1 MTVLDEVR
9 AAHRRLVTAGLRQDD
24 AAGDAEV
31 LARHALGWDRATYL
45 CRRREPPP
53 DRFAADYRALVGR
66 RARREPVSA
75 ITGRRE
81 FWGLTFEVGPAVL
94 TPRPETE
101 LLVEWSL
108 RLVGARRG
116 DRLRVVDVGTG
127 SGCLAVALA
136 RELPAARVVASD
148 VSAAAITVARRNART
163 HGVAGRIRWVVASLL
178 DGIRPAE
185 RAPGRAGGHGTDA
198 GHRAAAEPGVPAGPA
213 VLTQRGAPAGPGAAG
228 RGAAA
233 GPAAATGSAAAGGGV
248 DLIVANLPY
257 VPSAA
262 TRVLSP
268 EVRDH
273 EPRLALDGGGDGLGP
288 LRALIAAVPAHL
300 APGGH
305 LMVEFGAGQEDAVR
319 SLVASAP
326 RLALL
331 DVAGDLAGIPRAAAI
346 RRS

>member
-9 AAHRRLVTAGLRQDD
+9 AAHRRLVTAGLRRGD

-45 CRRREPPP
+45 CRRREQPP

-66 RARREPVSA
+66 RARHEPVSA

-101 LLVEWSL
+101 LIVERSL
-108 RLVGARRG
+108 RLAGAPRG
-116 DRLRVVDVGTG
+116 AALRVIDVGTG

-136 RELPAARVVASD
+136 RELPAARVFGTD
-148 VSAAAITVARRNART
+148 VSAAAIAVARRNARAL
-163 HGVAGRIRWVVASLL
+163 GVAGRIDWVVTSLL
-178 DGIRPAE
+178 DGIRPA
-185 RAPGRAGGHGTDA
+185 APRSGRAGGA
-198 GHRAAAEPGVPAGPA
+198 
-213 VLTQRGAPAGPGAAG
+213 
-228 RGAAA
+228 
-233 GPAAATGSAAAGGGV
+233 

-257 VPSAA
+257 VPSDA

-273 EPRLALDGGGDGLGP
+273 EPRLALDGGRDGLDP
-288 LRALIAAVPAHL
+288 LRALVGAVPAHL
-300 APGGH
+300 AAGGH
-305 LMVEFGAGQEDAVR
+305 LVVEFGAGQEDAVR
-319 SLVASAP
+319 GLVAAAP
-326 RLALL
+326 ALELL
-331 DVAGDLAGIPRAAAI
+331 DVAGDLAGIPRVAAI
-346 RRS
+346 RGR

>member
-9 AAHRRLVTAGLRQDD
+9 AAHRRLVTAGVRQDD
-24 AAGDAEV
+24 AASDAEV

-45 CRRREPPP
+45 TRRREPPP

-81 FWGLTFEVGPAVL
+81 FWGLTFEVGAAVL
-94 TPRPETE
+94 TPRPESE
-101 LLVEWSL
+101 LIVEWSL

-116 DRLRVVDVGTG
+116 AGLRVVDVGTG

-148 VSAAAITVARRNART
+148 VSADAVAVARRNART
-163 HGVAGRIRWVVASLL
+163 HGVAERIRWVVMSLL
-178 DGIRPAE
+178 DALR
-185 RAPGRAGGHGTDA
+185 DA
-198 GHRAAAEPGVPAGPA
+198 SPPAEPGA
-213 VLTQRGAPAGPGAAG
+213 
-228 RGAAA
+228 
-233 GPAAATGSAAAGGGV
+233 

-273 EPRLALDGGGDGLGP
+273 EPWVALDGGRDGLDP
-288 LRALIAAVPAHL
+288 LRALLAVAPGHL
-300 APGGH
+300 AAGGH
-305 LMVEFGAGQEDAVR
+305 LVAEFGAGQEDTVR
-319 SLVASAP
+319 SLVGAAP
-326 RLALL
+326 RLTLL
-331 DVAGDLAGIPRAAAI
+331 DVAGDLAGIPRVAAI
-346 RRS
+346 RGR

>member
-9 AAHRRLVTAGLRQDD
+9 AAHRRLVTAGVRQDD
-24 AAGDAEV
+24 AASDAEV

-45 CRRREPPP
+45 TRRREPPP
-53 DRFAADYRALVGR
+53 DRFAADYRGLVGR

-94 TPRPETE
+94 TPRPESE
-101 LLVEWSL
+101 LIVEWSL

-116 DRLRVVDVGTG
+116 AGLRVVDVGTG

-148 VSAAAITVARRNART
+148 VSADAVAVARRNART
-163 HGVAGRIRWVVASLL
+163 NGVAERIRWVVMSLL
-178 DGIRPAE
+178 DGFRDAAPRPA
-185 RAPGRAGGHGTDA
+185 GGA
-198 GHRAAAEPGVPAGPA
+198 
-213 VLTQRGAPAGPGAAG
+213 
-228 RGAAA
+228 
-233 GPAAATGSAAAGGGV
+233 

-273 EPRLALDGGGDGLGP
+273 EPWVALDGGRDGLDP
-288 LRALIAAVPAHL
+288 LRALLAAAPGHL
-300 APGGH
+300 AAGGH
-305 LMVEFGAGQEDAVR
+305 LVVEFGAGQEDTVR
-319 SLVASAP
+319 SLVGSAP
-326 RLALL
+326 RLTLL
-331 DVAGDLAGIPRAAAI
+331 DVAGDLAGIPRVAAI
-346 RRS
+346 RRR

>member
-9 AAHRRLVTAGLRQDD
+9 AAHRRLVTAGLRQHD

-45 CRRREPPP
+45 TRRREPPP

-101 LLVEWSL
+101 LIVEWSL
-108 RLVGARRG
+108 RLAGARRG
-116 DRLRVVDVGTG
+116 TGLRIIDVGTG

-136 RELPAARVVASD
+136 HELPAARVVASD
-148 VSAAAITVARRNART
+148 VSPAALAVARRNART
-163 HGVAGRIRWVVASLL
+163 HGVEGRIGWVVTSLL
-178 DGIRPAE
+178 DGFRV
-185 RAPGRAGGHGTDA
+185 
-198 GHRAAAEPGVPAGPA
+198 AA
-213 VLTQRGAPAGPGAAG
+213 
-228 RGAAA
+228 
-233 GPAAATGSAAAGGGV
+233 

-273 EPRLALDGGGDGLGP
+273 EPWLALDGGRDGLDP
-288 LRALIAAVPAHL
+288 LRAFLEAAPGRL
-300 APGGH
+300 AAGGH
-305 LMVEFGAGQEDAVR
+305 LVVEFGAGQEDTVR
-319 SLVASAP
+319 SLVASDP

-331 DVAGDLAGIPRAAAI
+331 DVAGDLAGIPRVAAI
-346 RRS
+346 RGR

>member
-9 AAHRRLVTAGLRQDD
+9 AAHRRLVTAGVGPDH
-24 AAGDAEV
+24 AASDAEV

-45 CRRREPPP
+45 SRRREPPP

-66 RARREPVSA
+66 RAGREPVSA

-101 LLVEWSL
+101 LIVEWSL

-116 DRLRVVDVGTG
+116 APLRVVDVGTG

-136 RELPAARVVASD
+136 HELPAARVVATDLSP
-148 VSAAAITVARRNART
+148 AAIAVARRNARAN
-163 HGVAGRIRWVVASLL
+163 GVAERIRWVVASLL
-178 DGIRPAE
+178 DGF
-185 RAPGRAGGHGTDA
+185 
-198 GHRAAAEPGVPAGPA
+198 RAAAPTGRRGGDGAGGDGA
-213 VLTQRGAPAGPGAAG
+213 GGGAPAG
-228 RGAAA
+228 RGWE
-233 GPAAATGSAAAGGGV
+233 
-248 DLIVANLPY
+248 LIVANLPY

-273 EPRLALDGGGDGLGP
+273 EPWLALDGGRDGLDP
-288 LRALIAAVPAHL
+288 LRALLAAAPRHL
-300 APGGH
+300 AAGGH
-305 LMVEFGAGQEDAVR
+305 LVVEFGAGQEDTVR
-319 SLVASAP
+319 ALVEASSA
-326 RLALL
+326 LALI
-331 DVAGDLAGIPRAAAI
+331 DVAGDLAGIPRVAAI
-346 RRS
+346 RGR

>member
-9 AAHRRLVTAGLRQDD
+9 AAHRRLVTAGVRQDD
-24 AAGDAEV
+24 AASDAEV

-45 CRRREPPP
+45 TRRREPPP

-81 FWGLTFEVGPAVL
+81 FWGLTFEVGAAVL
-94 TPRPETE
+94 TPRPESE
-101 LLVEWSL
+101 LIVEWSL

-116 DRLRVVDVGTG
+116 AGLRVVDVGTG

-148 VSAAAITVARRNART
+148 VSADAVAVARRNART
-163 HGVAGRIRWVVASLL
+163 NGVAERIRWVVMSLL
-178 DGIRPAE
+178 DGFRDA
-185 RAPGRAGGHGTDA
+185 AP
-198 GHRAAAEPGVPAGPA
+198 P
-213 VLTQRGAPAGPGAAG
+213 AG
-228 RGAAA
+228 RGA
-233 GPAAATGSAAAGGGV
+233 

-273 EPRLALDGGGDGLGP
+273 EPWVALDGGRDGLDP
-288 LRALIAAVPAHL
+288 LRALLAAAPGHL
-300 APGGH
+300 AAGGH
-305 LMVEFGAGQEDAVR
+305 LVVEFGAGQEDTVR
-319 SLVASAP
+319 SLVGSAP
-326 RLALL
+326 RLTLL
-331 DVAGDLAGIPRAAAI
+331 DVAGDLAGIPRVAAI
-346 RRS
+346 RAG

>member
-9 AAHRRLVTAGLRQDD
+9 AAHRRLVMAGLRQDD
-24 AAGDAEV
+24 AAGDAET

-45 CRRREPPP
+45 CRRREAPP
-53 DRFAADYRALVGR
+53 DRFAADYRSLVGR
-66 RARREPVSA
+66 RARHEPVSA

-101 LLVEWSL
+101 LIVEWSL
-108 RLVGARRG
+108 RLASARRG
-116 DRLRVVDVGTG
+116 AALRVLDVGTG

-136 RELPAARVVASD
+136 RELPAARVTGTD
-148 VSAAAITVARRNART
+148 VSAAAIAVARRNARA
-163 HGVAGRIRWVVASLL
+163 HGVAGRIRWVVTSLL
-178 DGIRPAE
+178 DGLRPA
-185 RAPGRAGGHGTDA
+185 P
-198 GHRAAAEPGVPAGPA
+198 
-213 VLTQRGAPAGPGAAG
+213 RGA
-228 RGAAA
+228 
-233 GPAAATGSAAAGGGV
+233 GGV

-273 EPRLALDGGGDGLGP
+273 EPWLALDGGRDGLDP
-288 LRALIAAVPAHL
+288 LRALLDAAPAHL

-305 LMVEFGAGQEDAVR
+305 LVAEFGAGQEDTVR
-319 SLVASAP
+319 RLVDASP
-326 RLALL
+326 ALTL
-331 DVAGDLAGIPRAAAI
+331 LGVAGDLAGIPRTAAI
-346 RRS
+346 RGS

>member
-1 MTVLDEVR
+1 MTVFDEVR

-45 CRRREPPP
+45 TRRREAPP

-101 LLVEWSL
+101 LIVEWSL
-108 RLVGARRG
+108 RLAGARRG
-116 DRLRVVDVGTG
+116 SGLRIVDVGTG

-136 RELPAARVVASD
+136 HELPAARVVASD
-148 VSAAAITVARRNART
+148 VSPAAVAVARRNARA
-163 HGVAGRIRWVVASLL
+163 HGVADRIRWVVTSLL
-178 DGIRPAE
+178 DGFRPA
-185 RAPGRAGGHGTDA
+185 APGA
-198 GHRAAAEPGVPAGPA
+198 
-213 VLTQRGAPAGPGAAG
+213 RGA
-228 RGAAA
+228 
-233 GPAAATGSAAAGGGV
+233 

-273 EPRLALDGGGDGLGP
+273 EPWLALDGGRDGLDP
-288 LRALIAAVPAHL
+288 LRALLGAAPAHL
-300 APGGH
+300 AAGGH
-305 LMVEFGAGQEDAVR
+305 LVVEFGAGQEDTVR
-319 SLVASAP
+319 HLVASDP
-326 RLALL
+326 RLALV
-331 DVAGDLAGIPRAAAI
+331 DIAGDLAGIPRVAAL
-346 RRS
+346 RGR

>member
-9 AAHRRLVTAGLRQDD
+9 AAHRRLVTAGVRQDD
-24 AAGDAEV
+24 AASDAEV

-45 CRRREPPP
+45 TRRREPPP
-53 DRFAADYRALVGR
+53 DRFAADYRGLVGR

-94 TPRPETE
+94 TPRPESE
-101 LLVEWSL
+101 LIVEWSL

-116 DRLRVVDVGTG
+116 AGLRVVDVGTG

-148 VSAAAITVARRNART
+148 VSADAVAVARRNART
-163 HGVAGRIRWVVASLL
+163 NGVAERIRWVVMSLL
-178 DGIRPAE
+178 DGFRDA
-185 RAPGRAGGHGTDA
+185 AP
-198 GHRAAAEPGVPAGPA
+198 P
-213 VLTQRGAPAGPGAAG
+213 AG
-228 RGAAA
+228 RGA
-233 GPAAATGSAAAGGGV
+233 

-273 EPRLALDGGGDGLGP
+273 EPWVALDGGRDGLDP
-288 LRALIAAVPAHL
+288 LRALLAAAPGPL
-300 APGGH
+300 AAGGH
-305 LMVEFGAGQEDAVR
+305 LVVEFGAGQEDTVR
-319 SLVASAP
+319 SLVGSAP
-326 RLALL
+326 RLTLL
-331 DVAGDLAGIPRAAAI
+331 DVAGDLAGIPRVAAI
-346 RRS
+346 RRR

>member
-9 AAHRRLVTAGLRQDD
+9 AAHRRLVTAGVGPDH
-24 AAGDAEV
+24 AASDAEV

-45 CRRREPPP
+45 SRRREPPP

-66 RARREPVSA
+66 RAGREPVSA
-75 ITGRRE
+75 ITGKRE

-101 LLVEWSL
+101 LIVEWSL

-116 DRLRVVDVGTG
+116 AALRVIDVGTG

-136 RELPAARVVASD
+136 HELPAARVTGTD
-148 VSAAAITVARRNART
+148 LSAAAIAVARRNARA
-163 HGVAGRIRWVVASLL
+163 HGVAERVRWVVASLL
-178 DGIRPAE
+178 DGIRVS
-185 RAPGRAGGHGTDA
+185 APGSGRPGG
-198 GHRAAAEPGVPAGPA
+198 
-213 VLTQRGAPAGPGAAG
+213 GAPAGGGA
-228 RGAAA
+228 
-233 GPAAATGSAAAGGGV
+233 

-273 EPRLALDGGGDGLGP
+273 EPWLALDGGRDGLDP
-288 LRALIAAVPAHL
+288 LRALVAAAPAHL
-300 APGGH
+300 AAGGH
-305 LMVEFGAGQEDAVR
+305 LVVEFGAGQEDTVR
-319 SLVASAP
+319 ALVAAAP
-326 RLALL
+326 ALTLL

-346 RRS
+346 RRR

>member
-45 CRRREPPP
+45 TRRREPPP
-53 DRFAADYRALVGR
+53 ERFAVDYRALVGR

-81 FWGLTFEVGPAVL
+81 FWGLSFEVGPAVL
-94 TPRPETE
+94 TPRPESE
-101 LLVEWSL
+101 LIVERSL
-108 RLVGARRG
+108 RLAGARRG
-116 DRLRVVDVGTG
+116 AGLRIVDVGTG

-136 RELPAARVVASD
+136 HELPAARVFASD
-148 VSAAAITVARRNART
+148 VSPAAVAVARRNART
-163 HGVAGRIRWVVASLL
+163 HGVEGRIGWVVTSLL
-178 DGIRPAE
+178 DGF
-185 RAPGRAGGHGTDA
+185 
-198 GHRAAAEPGVPAGPA
+198 RAAA
-213 VLTQRGAPAGPGAAG
+213 
-228 RGAAA
+228 
-233 GPAAATGSAAAGGGV
+233 

-273 EPRLALDGGGDGLGP
+273 EPWLALDGGRDGLDP
-288 LRALIAAVPAHL
+288 LRAFLEAAPRHL
-300 APGGH
+300 AAGGH
-305 LMVEFGAGQEDAVR
+305 LVVEFGAGQEDTVR
-319 SLVASAP
+319 HLVASAP

-331 DVAGDLAGIPRAAAI
+331 DVEGDLAGIPRVAAI
-346 RRS
+346 RGT

>member
-9 AAHRRLVTAGLRQDD
+9 AAHRRLVTAGVRQDD
-24 AAGDAEV
+24 AASDAEV

-45 CRRREPPP
+45 TRRREPPP
-53 DRFAADYRALVGR
+53 DRFAADYRGLVGR

-94 TPRPETE
+94 TPRPESE
-101 LLVEWSL
+101 LIVEWSL

-116 DRLRVVDVGTG
+116 AGLRVVDVGTG

-148 VSAAAITVARRNART
+148 VSADAVAVARRNART
-163 HGVAGRIRWVVASLL
+163 NGVAERIRWVVMSLL
-178 DGIRPAE
+178 DGFRDA
-185 RAPGRAGGHGTDA
+185 AP
-198 GHRAAAEPGVPAGPA
+198 P
-213 VLTQRGAPAGPGAAG
+213 AG
-228 RGAAA
+228 RGA
-233 GPAAATGSAAAGGGV
+233 

-273 EPRLALDGGGDGLGP
+273 EPWVALDGGRDGLDP
-288 LRALIAAVPAHL
+288 LRALLAAAPGHL
-300 APGGH
+300 AAGGH
-305 LMVEFGAGQEDAVR
+305 LVVEFGAGQEDTVR
-319 SLVASAP
+319 SLVGSAP
-326 RLALL
+326 RLTLL
-331 DVAGDLAGIPRAAAI
+331 DVAGDLAGIPRVAAI
-346 RRS
+346 RRR

>member
-9 AAHRRLVTAGLRQDD
+9 AAHRRLVTAGLGPDA

-45 CRRREPPP
+45 SRRREPPP
-53 DRFAADYRALVGR
+53 DRFAADYRTLVGR

-81 FWGLTFEVGPAVL
+81 FWGLTFEVGGTVL
-94 TPRPETE
+94 TPRPESE

-108 RLVGARRG
+108 RLVAERRAAERRAGA
-116 DRLRVVDVGTG
+116 LRVVDVGTG

-136 RELPAARVVASD
+136 HELPEARVVGTDISPD
-148 VSAAAITVARRNART
+148 AIAVARRNARAN
-163 HGVAGRIRWVVASLL
+163 GVGERIGWVVTSLL
-178 DGIRPAE
+178 DGLHPA
-185 RAPGRAGGHGTDA
+185 APASGRAGDA
-198 GHRAAAEPGVPAGPA
+198 DPATGRDADPA
-213 VLTQRGAPAGPGAAG
+213 DG
-228 RGAAA
+228 GAAA
-233 GPAAATGSAAAGGGV
+233 GPGA

-273 EPRLALDGGGDGLGP
+273 EPWVALDGGRDGLDP
-288 LRALIAAVPAHL
+288 LRGLVAEVPAHL
-300 APGGH
+300 ASGGH
-305 LMVEFGAGQEDAVR
+305 LVVEFGVGQEDTVR
-319 SLVASAP
+319 ALVAAAP
-326 RLALL
+326 ALTLL
-331 DVAGDLAGIPRAAAI
+331 DVAGDLAGIPRAAAL
-346 RRS
+346 RRR

>member
-9 AAHRRLVTAGLRQDD
+9 AAHRRLVTAGVGPDN
-24 AAGDAEV
+24 AASDAEV

-45 CRRREPPP
+45 SRRREPPP

-66 RARREPVSA
+66 RAGREPVSA

-101 LLVEWSL
+101 LIVEWSL
-108 RLVGARRG
+108 RLVAARRG
-116 DRLRVVDVGTG
+116 AALRIIDVGTG

-136 RELPAARVVASD
+136 HELPAARVVGTDLSP
-148 VSAAAITVARRNART
+148 AAIAVARRNARAN
-163 HGVAGRIRWVVASLL
+163 GVAERIRWVVASLL
-178 DGIRPAE
+178 NGFRVA
-185 RAPGRAGGHGTDA
+185 APTGRGGGDAQAGGDGA
-198 GHRAAAEPGVPAGPA
+198 G
-213 VLTQRGAPAGPGAAG
+213 G
-228 RGAAA
+228 RGW
-233 GPAAATGSAAAGGGV
+233 

-273 EPRLALDGGGDGLGP
+273 EPWLALDGGRDGLDP
-288 LRALIAAVPAHL
+288 LRALVDAAPAHL
-300 APGGH
+300 AAGGH
-305 LMVEFGAGQEDAVR
+305 LVVEFGAGQEDTVR
-319 SLVASAP
+319 ALVAAAP
-326 RLALL
+326 ALTLL

-346 RRS
+346 RLELTAG

>member
-24 AAGDAEV
+24 AASDAEV

-45 CRRREPPP
+45 VRRREPPP

-66 RARREPVSA
+66 RAGHEPVSA

-101 LLVEWSL
+101 LIVEWSL

-116 DRLRVVDVGTG
+116 AALRVVDVGTG

-136 RELPAARVVASD
+136 HELPAARVVGTDLSP
-148 VSAAAITVARRNART
+148 AAIGVARRNARA
-163 HGVAGRIRWVVASLL
+163 HGVAERIRWVVTSLL
-178 DGIRPAE
+178 DGFRVAAPTGCRGGEAQAGHDAQAGRE
-185 RAPGRAGGHGTDA
+185 APGGRRG
-198 GHRAAAEPGVPAGPA
+198 
-213 VLTQRGAPAGPGAAG
+213 GAPRGPGA
-228 RGAAA
+228 
-233 GPAAATGSAAAGGGV
+233 

-273 EPRLALDGGGDGLGP
+273 EPWLALDGGRDGLDP
-288 LRALIAAVPAHL
+288 LRALLAAAPPHL
-300 APGGH
+300 AAGGH
-305 LMVEFGAGQEDAVR
+305 LVVEFGAGQEDTVR
-319 SLVASAP
+319 ALVAASP
-326 RLALL
+326 ALTL
-331 DVAGDLAGIPRAAAI
+331 IDVAGDLAGIPRAAAI
-346 RRS
+346 RGS

>member
-45 CRRREPPP
+45 TRRREPPP
-53 DRFAADYRALVGR
+53 ERFAVDYRALVGR

-81 FWGLTFEVGPAVL
+81 FWGLSFEVGPAVL
-94 TPRPETE
+94 TPRPESE
-101 LLVEWSL
+101 LIVERSL
-108 RLVGARRG
+108 RLAGARRG
-116 DRLRVVDVGTG
+116 AGLRIVDVGTG

-136 RELPAARVVASD
+136 HELPAARVFASD
-148 VSAAAITVARRNART
+148 VSPAAVAVARRNART
-163 HGVAGRIRWVVASLL
+163 HGVEGRIGWVVTSLL
-178 DGIRPAE
+178 DGF
-185 RAPGRAGGHGTDA
+185 
-198 GHRAAAEPGVPAGPA
+198 RAAA
-213 VLTQRGAPAGPGAAG
+213 
-228 RGAAA
+228 
-233 GPAAATGSAAAGGGV
+233 

-273 EPRLALDGGGDGLGP
+273 EPWLALDGGRDGLDP
-288 LRALIAAVPAHL
+288 LRAFLEAAPRHL
-300 APGGH
+300 AAGGH
-305 LMVEFGAGQEDAVR
+305 LVVEFGAGQEDTVR
-319 SLVASAP
+319 HLVASAP

-331 DVAGDLAGIPRAAAI
+331 DVEGDLAGIPRVAAI
-346 RRS
+346 RRT

>member
-9 AAHRRLVTAGLRQDD
+9 AAHRRLVTAGLRRDD

-45 CRRREPPP
+45 TRRREPPP

-101 LLVEWSL
+101 LIVEWSL
-108 RLVGARRG
+108 RLLGARR
-116 DRLRVVDVGTG
+116 RAALRVVDVGTG

-136 RELPAARVVASD
+136 RQLPAARIVASD
-148 VSAAAITVARRNART
+148 VSPAALAVARRNART
-163 HGVAGRIRWVVASLL
+163 HGVEGRIGWVVTSLL
-178 DGIRPAE
+178 DGL
-185 RAPGRAGGHGTDA
+185 
-198 GHRAAAEPGVPAGPA
+198 RAAARETGRTRDGTP
-213 VLTQRGAPAGPGAAG
+213 AAG
-228 RGAAA
+228 A
-233 GPAAATGSAAAGGGV
+233 

-273 EPRLALDGGGDGLGP
+273 EPWLALDGGRDGLDP
-288 LRALIAAVPAHL
+288 LRAFLAAAPGHL
-300 APGGH
+300 AAGGH
-305 LMVEFGAGQEDAVR
+305 LVVEFGAGQEDTVL
-319 SLVASAP
+319 SLVASDP

-331 DVAGDLAGIPRAAAI
+331 DVAGDLAGIPRVAAI
-346 RRS
+346 RGR

>member
-148 VSAAAITVARRNART
+148 VSAAAIAVARRNART
-163 HGVAGRIRWVVASLL
+163 HGVSGRIRWVVASLL
-178 DGIRPAE
+178 DGIRAVTPE
-185 RAPGRAGGHGTDA
+185 SGRTGGGA
-198 GHRAAAEPGVPAGPA
+198 RSE
-213 VLTQRGAPAGPGAAG
+213 RGA
-228 RGAAA
+228 
-233 GPAAATGSAAAGGGV
+233 

-273 EPRLALDGGGDGLGP
+273 EPKLALDGGGDGLGP
-288 LRALIAAVPAHL
+288 LRALIAAAPAHL

-305 LMVEFGAGQEDAVR
+305 LVVEFGAGQEDAVR
-319 SLVASAP
+319 GLVAAAP
-326 RLALL
+326 ALALL

-346 RRS
+346 RRA

>member
-9 AAHRRLVTAGLRQDD
+9 AAHRRLVTAGLGPDH
-24 AAGDAEV
+24 AATDAEV

-45 CRRREPPP
+45 SRRREPPP

-66 RARREPVSA
+66 RAGREPVSA

-101 LLVEWSL
+101 LIVEWSL

-116 DRLRVVDVGTG
+116 AALRVVDVGTG

-136 RELPAARVVASD
+136 HELPAARVVGTDLSP
-148 VSAAAITVARRNART
+148 AAVAVARRNARAN
-163 HGVAGRIRWVVASLL
+163 GVAERIRWVVTSLL
-178 DGIRPAE
+178 DGFRVAAPA
-185 RAPGRAGGHGTDA
+185 GRRDGDGAGGDGA
-198 GHRAAAEPGVPAGPA
+198 G
-213 VLTQRGAPAGPGAAG
+213 RGAPAG
-228 RGAAA
+228 RGW
-233 GPAAATGSAAAGGGV
+233 

-273 EPRLALDGGGDGLGP
+273 EPWLALDGGRDGLEP
-288 LRALIAAVPAHL
+288 LRALLAGAPAHL
-300 APGGH
+300 AAGGH
-305 LMVEFGAGQEDAVR
+305 LVVEFGAGQEDAVR
-319 SLVASAP
+319 SLVDAAP
-326 RLALL
+326 ALTLL
-331 DVAGDLAGIPRAAAI
+331 DVAGDLAGIPRVAAI
-346 RRS
+346 RGA

>member
-9 AAHRRLVTAGLRQDD
+9 AAHRRLVTAGVGPDH
-24 AAGDAEV
+24 AATDAEV

-45 CRRREPPP
+45 SRRREPPP
-53 DRFAADYRALVGR
+53 DRFAADYHALVGR
-66 RARREPVSA
+66 RAGREPVSA

-101 LLVEWSL
+101 LIVEWSL

-116 DRLRVVDVGTG
+116 AALRVVDVGTG

-136 RELPAARVVASD
+136 HELPAARVVGTD
-148 VSAAAITVARRNART
+148 VSPAAIDVARRNARAN
-163 HGVAGRIRWVVASLL
+163 GVAERIRWLVTSLL
-178 DGIRPAE
+178 DGFRVA
-185 RAPGRAGGHGTDA
+185 AQGT
-198 GHRAAAEPGVPAGPA
+198 
-213 VLTQRGAPAGPGAAG
+213 GA
-228 RGAAA
+228 
-233 GPAAATGSAAAGGGV
+233 

-262 TRVLSP
+262 TPVLSP

-273 EPRLALDGGGDGLGP
+273 EPWLALDGGRDGLEP
-288 LRALIAAVPAHL
+288 LRALLAAVPAYL
-300 APGGH
+300 AAGGH
-305 LMVEFGAGQEDAVR
+305 LLVEFGAGQEDTVR
-319 SLVASAP
+319 ALVEASP
-326 RLALL
+326 TLTLI

-346 RRS
+346 RGS

>member
-9 AAHRRLVTAGLRQDD
+9 AAHRRRVTAGVGPDN
-24 AAGDAEV
+24 AASDAEV

-45 CRRREPPP
+45 SRRREPPP

-66 RARREPVSA
+66 RAGREPVSA

-101 LLVEWSL
+101 LIVEWSL
-108 RLVGARRG
+108 RLVAARRG
-116 DRLRVVDVGTG
+116 AALRIIDVGTG

-136 RELPAARVVASD
+136 HELPAARVVGTDLSP
-148 VSAAAITVARRNART
+148 AAIAVARRNARAN
-163 HGVAGRIRWVVASLL
+163 GVAERIRWVVASLL
-178 DGIRPAE
+178 DGF
-185 RAPGRAGGHGTDA
+185 
-198 GHRAAAEPGVPAGPA
+198 RAAAP
-213 VLTQRGAPAGPGAAG
+213 TG
-228 RGAAA
+228 RGGGDAQ
-233 GPAAATGSAAAGGGV
+233 AGGDGAGGDGAGGRGW

-273 EPRLALDGGGDGLGP
+273 EPWLALDGGRDGLDP
-288 LRALIAAVPAHL
+288 LRALVDAAPAHL
-300 APGGH
+300 TAGGH
-305 LMVEFGAGQEDAVR
+305 LVVEFGAGQEDTVR
-319 SLVASAP
+319 ALVAAAP
-326 RLALL
+326 ALTLL

-346 RRS
+346 RLELTAG

>member
-9 AAHRRLVTAGLRQDD
+9 AAHRRLVTAGVGPDH
-24 AAGDAEV
+24 AASDAEV

-45 CRRREPPP
+45 SRRREPPP
-53 DRFAADYRALVGR
+53 ERFAADYRALVGR
-66 RARREPVSA
+66 RAGREPVSA

-101 LLVEWSL
+101 LIVEWSL

-116 DRLRVVDVGTG
+116 AALRVVDVGTG

-136 RELPAARVVASD
+136 HELPAARVVGTDLSP
-148 VSAAAITVARRNART
+148 AAIAVARRNARAL
-163 HGVAGRIRWVVASLL
+163 GVAERVRWVVTSLL
-178 DGIRPAE
+178 DGFRV
-185 RAPGRAGGHGTDA
+185 APPTGRRGGDGAGA
-198 GHRAAAEPGVPAGPA
+198 
-213 VLTQRGAPAGPGAAG
+213 GAPAG
-228 RGAAA
+228 RGW
-233 GPAAATGSAAAGGGV
+233 

-273 EPRLALDGGGDGLGP
+273 EPWLALDGGRDGLEP
-288 LRALIAAVPAHL
+288 LRALLVAAPAHL
-300 APGGH
+300 AAGGC
-305 LMVEFGAGQEDAVR
+305 LVAEFGAGQEETVR
-319 SLVASAP
+319 ALVASAP
-326 RLALL
+326 ALTL
-331 DVAGDLAGIPRAAAI
+331 IDVAGDLAGIPRVAAI

>member
-45 CRRREPPP
+45 TRRREPPP
-53 DRFAADYRALVGR
+53 ERFAVDYRALVGR

-81 FWGLTFEVGPAVL
+81 FWGLSFEVGPAVL
-94 TPRPETE
+94 TPRPESE
-101 LLVEWSL
+101 LIVERSL
-108 RLVGARRG
+108 RLAGARRG
-116 DRLRVVDVGTG
+116 AGLRIVDVGTG

-136 RELPAARVVASD
+136 HELPAARVVASD
-148 VSAAAITVARRNART
+148 VSPAAVAVARRNART
-163 HGVAGRIRWVVASLL
+163 HGVEGRIGWVVTSLL
-178 DGIRPAE
+178 DGF
-185 RAPGRAGGHGTDA
+185 
-198 GHRAAAEPGVPAGPA
+198 RAAA
-213 VLTQRGAPAGPGAAG
+213 
-228 RGAAA
+228 
-233 GPAAATGSAAAGGGV
+233 

-273 EPRLALDGGGDGLGP
+273 EPWLALDGGRDGLDP
-288 LRALIAAVPAHL
+288 LRAFLEAAPRHL
-300 APGGH
+300 AAGGH
-305 LMVEFGAGQEDAVR
+305 LVVEFGAGQEDTVR
-319 SLVASAP
+319 HLVASAP

-331 DVAGDLAGIPRAAAI
+331 DVEGDLAGIPRVAAI
-346 RRS
+346 RGT

>member
-9 AAHRRLVTAGLRQDD
+9 AAHRRLVTAGVRQDD
-24 AAGDAEV
+24 AASDAEV

-45 CRRREPPP
+45 TRRREPPP

-81 FWGLTFEVGPAVL
+81 FWGLSFEVGAAVL
-94 TPRPETE
+94 TPRPESE
-101 LLVEWSL
+101 LIVEWSL

-116 DRLRVVDVGTG
+116 AGLRVVDVGTG

-148 VSAAAITVARRNART
+148 VSADAVAVARRNART
-163 HGVAGRIRWVVASLL
+163 HGVAERIRWVVMSLL
-178 DGIRPAE
+178 DALR
-185 RAPGRAGGHGTDA
+185 DA
-198 GHRAAAEPGVPAGPA
+198 SPPAEPGA
-213 VLTQRGAPAGPGAAG
+213 
-228 RGAAA
+228 
-233 GPAAATGSAAAGGGV
+233 

-273 EPRLALDGGGDGLGP
+273 EPWVALDGGRDGLDP
-288 LRALIAAVPAHL
+288 LRALLAVAPGHL
-300 APGGH
+300 AAGGH
-305 LMVEFGAGQEDAVR
+305 LVAEFGAGQEDTVR
-319 SLVASAP
+319 SLVGAAP
-326 RLALL
+326 RLTLL
-331 DVAGDLAGIPRAAAI
+331 DVAGDLAGIPRVAAI
-346 RRS
+346 RGR

>member
-9 AAHRRLVTAGLRQDD
+9 AAHRRLVTAGLREDD
-24 AAGDAEV
+24 AASDAEV

-45 CRRREPPP
+45 TRRREPPP

-66 RARREPVSA
+66 RASREPVSA

-116 DRLRVVDVGTG
+116 AALRVVDIGTG

-148 VSAAAITVARRNART
+148 VSPAAVAVARRNARA
-163 HGVAGRIRWVVASLL
+163 HGVAGRIGWVVMSLL
-178 DGIRPAE
+178 DAMRVA
-185 RAPGRAGGHGTDA
+185 AP
-198 GHRAAAEPGVPAGPA
+198 P
-213 VLTQRGAPAGPGAAG
+213 AG
-228 RGAAA
+228 RGA
-233 GPAAATGSAAAGGGV
+233 

-273 EPRLALDGGGDGLGP
+273 EPWLALDGGSDGLDP
-288 LRALIAAVPAHL
+288 LRALLGAAPGHL
-300 APGGH
+300 AAGGH
-305 LMVEFGAGQEDAVR
+305 LVVEFGAGQEETVR
-319 SLVASAP
+319 SLLASHP
-326 RLALL
+326 RLALV
-331 DVAGDLAGIPRAAAI
+331 DVAGDLAGIPRVAAI
-346 RRS
+346 RGS

>member
-1 MTVLDEVR
+1 MTVFDEVR

-24 AAGDAEV
+24 AASDAEV

-45 CRRREPPP
+45 TRRREAPP

-94 TPRPETE
+94 TPRPESE
-101 LLVEWSL
+101 LIVEWSL

-116 DRLRVVDVGTG
+116 AGLRIVDVGTG

-136 RELPAARVVASD
+136 QELPAARVVASD
-148 VSAAAITVARRNART
+148 VSPAAVAVARRNARA
-163 HGVAGRIRWVVASLL
+163 HGVADRIGWVVTSLL
-178 DGIRPAE
+178 DGLRAGAPDGGRSGNTATAGEAPAADGTAAGSHE
-185 RAPGRAGGHGTDA
+185 GGAPG
-198 GHRAAAEPGVPAGPA
+198 
-213 VLTQRGAPAGPGAAG
+213 G
-228 RGAAA
+228 RGA
-233 GPAAATGSAAAGGGV
+233 

-273 EPRLALDGGGDGLGP
+273 EPWVALDGGRDGLDP
-288 LRALIAAVPAHL
+288 LRALLVAAPGYL
-300 APGGH
+300 AAGGH
-305 LMVEFGAGQEDAVR
+305 LVVEFGAGQEDTVR
-319 SLVASAP
+319 SLVESAP
-326 RLALL
+326 RLTLL
-331 DVAGDLAGIPRAAAI
+331 DVAGDLAGIPRVAAI
-346 RRS
+346 RGR